1 MKKNTKLKRTIS
13 TTNHKYLQ
21 HLFCI
26 SWQSK
31 SIDKLST
38 TGTWYNLVTDGGT
51 YPNHGFGVLKLLWRN
66 RVKVGKLNKIFL
78 HFLSNF
84 WHFCWFSCWCW
95 RSETL
100 KKHQICKTIGKKN
113 EENPCSTCLKHI
125 FWLIPVSTRKSD
137 LGGTRSFT
145 NWYNTQGTTSYTYMG
160 IIYIKNC

>member
-66 RVKVGKLNKIFL
+66 RVKVSWTRYFFI
-78 HFLSNF
+78 FLSNF
-84 WHFCWFSCWCW
+84 WHFCWFWCW
-95 RSETL
+95 KSETL
-100 KKHQICKTIGKKN
+100 KKHQICKTIGKKMKKTLAQLALN
-113 EENPCSTCLKHI
+113 TFFDWLR
-125 FWLIPVSTRKSD
+125 LIPAN
-137 LGGTRSFT
+137 L
-145 NWYNTQGTTSYTYMG
+145 
-160 IIYIKNC
+160 I